1 VSDTDPTDG
10 GSVDN
15 GTTPVEPTAPVA
27 TATTGDSTP
36 TPGKGKKWQ
45 RVVSVIL
52 LVLGFILVPLSA
64 VAIWTHNQITNTD
77 RYVDTVSPLAGNED
91 IQQVVA
97 TRVVTALFQ
106 NVDVAGEIEDALPAR
121 AKFLGEPVA
130 NAMQGYA
137 TDVTQRV
144 LASDQF
150 QRFWDGANRRA
161 HNQLVALLE
170 DDPGKAPGAV
180 SVDDGQVKLD
190 LGQVIERV
198 KTELVDR
205 GLTFLDNVDVPPVS
219 RTVTIIDSEGLADA
233 RTYVGILNTLA
244 WVLPVLGVLCLV
256 GSALIVPR
264 RRRATIRS
272 AIVLVAACALT
283 LALLA
288 IGRSLYLDAAVNK
301 DAAEA
306 VFDIL
311 VRNLRYGVI
320 TLAVVGVIIAVVAYF
335 VGPSAP
341 AKATRRLAGAG
352 IAGARTKAGDLGY
365 QPNRFEDFVGA
376 HKRGLEL
383 AIAGLAL
390 LALVLW
396 DQPTVGVVLL
406 LLVVALILVGLV
418 EFFARGSVPET
429 ADEAAV

>member
-1 VSDTDPTDG
+1 MIDETEPTTG
-10 GSVDN
+10 
-15 GTTPVEPTAPVA
+15 EPTA
-27 TATTGDSTP
+27 TAVESTTP
-36 TPGKGKKWQ
+36 ATPGKGKKWQ
-45 RVVSVIL
+45 RIVSVVL
-52 LVLGFILVPLSA
+52 LVLGFILMPLSA
-64 VAIWTHNQITNTD
+64 IAIWTHNQVTNTD
-77 RYVDTVSPLAGNED
+77 RYVDTVSPLASNKD

-97 TRVVTALFQ
+97 TRTVTALFQ
-106 NVDVAGEIEDALPAR
+106 NVDVAGEIEGALPKR

-137 TDVTQRV
+137 TDVTERI

-150 QRFWDGANRRA
+150 QTFWDAANRRA

-180 SVDDGQVKLD
+180 SIKDGQVKLD
-190 LGQVIERV
+190 LTDVIDRV
-198 KTELVDR
+198 KTALVDR
-205 GLTFLDNVDVPPVS
+205 GLTFLQNVDVPPVS
-219 RTVTIIDSEGLADA
+219 RTVTIIDSEGLVEA

-244 WVLPVLGVLCLV
+244 WVLPVLAVLCLV

-264 RRRATIRS
+264 RRRATIRA
-272 AIVLVAACALT
+272 AIVLVAACAFT

-301 DAAEA
+301 DAAQA

-320 TLAVVGVIIAVVAYF
+320 TLAVIGLIIAVVAYF

-341 AKATRRLAGAG
+341 AKATRRFAEAG
-352 IAGARTKAGDLGY
+352 IAGARNKAGDLGY
-365 QPNRFEDFVGA
+365 QPNEFEEFVGA

-383 AIAGLAL
+383 AIAGLAV
-390 LALVLW
+390 LALVVW
-396 DQPTVGVVLL
+396 DQPTVGVVLFL
-406 LLVVALILVGLV
+406 FVVALILVGLV

-429 ADEAAV
+429 VDEGAV

>member
-1 VSDTDPTDG
+1 MSAEPPDG
-10 GSVDN
+10 DA
-15 GTTPVEPTAPVA
+15 TTPSEPEPA
-27 TATTGDSTP
+27 TPA

-45 RVVSVIL
+45 RIVSVVL

-64 VAIWTHNQITNTD
+64 VAIWSHNQLTNTD
-77 RYVDTVSPLAGNED
+77 RYVDTVSPLAGNKD

-106 NVDVAGEIEDALPAR
+106 NVDVAGEIESALPKR

-130 NAMQGYA
+130 NAMRGYA
-137 TDVTQRV
+137 TDVTERI

-180 SVDDGQVKLD
+180 SIKDGQVKLD
-190 LGQVIERV
+190 LSQVIERV
-198 KTELVDR
+198 KTALVDR
-205 GLTFLDNVDVPPVS
+205 VLSFLANVDVPPVS
-219 RTVTIIDSEGLADA
+219 RTVTIIDTEGLSEA
-233 RTYVGILNTLA
+233 RTYLGILNTLA

-264 RRRATIRS
+264 RRRATIRAS
-272 AIVLVAACALT
+272 IVLVAACALT

-288 IGRSLYLDAAVNK
+288 IGRSLYLDAVVNK
-301 DAAEA
+301 DAARA

-311 VRNLRYGVI
+311 VRNLRYGMI
-320 TLAVVGVIIAVVAYF
+320 TLAVVGVIIALVAYF
-335 VGPSAP
+335 AGPSAP
-341 AKATRRLAGAG
+341 AKATRRLADAG
-352 IAGARTKAGDLGY
+352 IAGARNKAGDLGY
-365 QPNRFEDFVGA
+365 QPNRFEEFVGA

-396 DQPTVGVVLL
+396 DQPTVGVVLFL
-406 LLVVALILVGLV
+406 FVVGLILVGAV

-429 ADEAAV
+429 ADEPAEEVAV

>member
-1 VSDTDPTDG
+1 MSDETEPI
-10 GSVDN
+10 
-15 GTTPVEPTAPVA
+15 TPSEPETAPVPA
-27 TATTGDSTP
+27 TPAP
-36 TPGKGKKWQ
+36 PGKGKKWQ
-45 RVVSVIL
+45 QIVSVVL

-64 VAIWTHNQITNTD
+64 VAIWSHNQLTNTD
-77 RYVDTVSPLAGNED
+77 RYVDTVSPLAGNAD
-91 IQQVVA
+91 VQQVVA
-97 TRVVTALFQ
+97 ARVVTALFQ
-106 NVDVAGEIEDALPAR
+106 NVDVAGEIESALPKR

-137 TDVTQRV
+137 TDVTERI

-150 QRFWDGANRRA
+150 QQFWDGANRRA
-161 HNQLVALLE
+161 HSQLVALLE

-180 SVDDGQVKLD
+180 SIKNGQVKLD
-190 LGQVIERV
+190 LSQVIERV
-198 KTELVDR
+198 KTALVDR
-205 GLTFLDNVDVPPVS
+205 GLSFPQHVDVPHGS
-219 RTVTIIDSEGLADA
+219 RTITIIDTEGLSEA
-233 RTYVGILNTLA
+233 RTYLGILNTLA

-264 RRRATIRS
+264 RRRATIRA

-288 IGRSLYLDAAVNK
+288 IGRSLYLDAVVNK
-301 DAAEA
+301 DAARA

-311 VRNLRYGVI
+311 VRNLRYGMI

-352 IAGARTKAGDLGY
+352 IAGARNKAGDLGY
-365 QPNRFEDFVGA
+365 QPNRFEEFVGA

-383 AIAGLAL
+383 AIAGLAVV
-390 LALVLW
+390 ALVLW
-396 DQPTVGVVLL
+396 DQPTVGVVLFL
-406 LLVVALILVGLV
+406 FVAALILVGLV

-429 ADEAAV
+429 VDEAAV